1 MTKHPLIIPDRM
13 IALSLL
19 PPPVPGQPP
28 APFGFGALIVEQT
41 SRGEARF
48 ELHAHGFGAKYR
60 PDGLRERLLPLFS
73 PDTIALILNPVCEL
87 QPIVDLDRNPNPD
100 GDQLFEH
107 MPKCGL
113 RTHIRV
119 SVPYHL
125 LRHAAG
131 MANVRLPSRNPSPLA
146 RIHQLGAEAQAAWI
160 CYLFSQRASTER
172 GRLFASFEAWQCLQK
187 ARRPV
192 MA

>member
-13 IALSLL
+13 IALSIL
-19 PPPVPGQPP
+19 PPPAPGQPP
-28 APFGFGALIVEQT
+28 APFAFGALVVEQT
-41 SRGEARF
+41 RRHEARF

-60 PDGLRERLLPLFS
+60 PDALRERLLPLFT
-73 PDTIALILNPVCEL
+73 PDTMALILNPVCEL
-87 QPIVDLDRNPNPD
+87 RSIIGQNRSPD
-100 GDQLFEH
+100 GDQLFKH
-107 MPKCGL
+107 MPKSGL
-113 RTHIRV
+113 RTQVQV

-131 MANVRLPSRNPSPLA
+131 MANVRLPCRNPSALA
-146 RIHQLGAEAQAAWI
+146 RIQQIGAEAQAAWV

-172 GRLFASFEAWQCLQK
+172 GRLFASFEAWQFLQK
-187 ARRPV
+187 ARLTV